1 MISLWEK
8 LSLIRKDIVI
18 VGSGITGLS
27 AAAYIKDQHPERKV
41 TIIEQ
46 GLLPSGASTK
56 NAGFACF
63 GSLSEIIDDLF
74 TLSEKEVVDLVSMRL
89 DGLKI
94 LKSRIGEKMID
105 YQQNGGYELIG
116 KNDTHYLEKMD
127 YINELLKPVFGTK
140 CFDLADDQI
149 DSFGFDSQS
158 VAHLVYTPFEGQ
170 IDTGKMINTLL
181 AYVRSRGVE
190 IITNGKVND
199 LYDSGEQVELLVN
212 EQLKI
217 SANKVLV
224 ATNGFVSKL
233 IPTVNI
239 NPGRGLVIATK
250 PIDDLKFKGT
260 FHMDKGYYYFRDF
273 NKRLIFGGG
282 RNLDF
287 DTETTTDHGVNQLI
301 MNELKRLMDQVILP
315 GISYE
320 VDITWTGIMGFGQK
334 KSATLEKYSENVAIG
349 VGLGGMGVA
358 IGSIIGEKLA
368 ILALDENK

>member
-18 VGSGITGLS
+18 IGSGITGLS
-27 AAAYIKDQHPERKV
+27 AAAYIKDHHPERKV

-63 GSLSEIIDDLF
+63 GSLSEIIDDLI
-74 TLSEKEVVDLVSMRL
+74 TLSEKEVVELVSLRL

-94 LKSRIGEKMID
+94 LKNRLGEKLID
-105 YQQNGGYELIG
+105 FQQNGGYELIG
-116 KNDTHYLEKMD
+116 KNDVHYLEKID
-127 YINELLKPVFGTK
+127 YINELLIPLFKTR
-140 CFDLADDQI
+140 CFNLADDKI
-149 DSFGFDSQS
+149 NDFGFDRQS

-170 IDTGKMINTLL
+170 IDTGKMINALL
-181 AYVRSRGVE
+181 GYTRSRGVE
-190 IITNGKVND
+190 IITNATVHELIDDND
-199 LYDSGEQVELLVN
+199 HVELSVN

-224 ATNGFVSKL
+224 ATNGFVSRL
-233 IPTVNI
+233 IPSVNI
-239 NPGRGLVIATK
+239 NPARGLVISTL
-250 PIDDLKFKGT
+250 PIEDLKFKGT
-260 FHMDKGYYYFRDF
+260 FHMDRGYYYFRDF

-287 DTETTTDHGVNQLI
+287 DTETTTEHGINQLI
-301 MNELKRLMDQVILP
+301 MDKLKELLDEVILP
-315 GISYE
+315 GITYE
-320 VDITWTGIMGFGQK
+320 IDMTWTGIMGFGQN
-334 KSATLEKYSENVAIG
+334 KSATLKRYSDNVTIG

>member
-18 VGSGITGLS
+18 IGSGITGLS

-74 TLSEKEVVDLVSMRL
+74 TLSEDEVVELVSMRL
-89 DGLKI
+89 EGLKI
-94 LKSRIGEKMID
+94 LKKRLGEKLID

-116 KNDTHYLEKMD
+116 NNDTHYLEKLD
-127 YINELLKPVFGTK
+127 YINELLVPIFGTK
-140 CFDLADDQI
+140 CFGLADDKI
-149 DSFGFDSQS
+149 GSFGFDPHS

-170 IDTGKMINTLL
+170 IDTGKMINALL

-190 IITNGKVND
+190 IITNGTVNGVTD
-199 LYDSGEQVELLVN
+199 NGQQVEVSVN

-217 SANKVLV
+217 SAKKVLV

-233 IPTVNI
+233 IPSINI

-260 FHMDKGYYYFRDF
+260 FHLDKGYYYFRDF

-287 DTETTTDHGVNQLI
+287 DTETTTEHGVNQLI
-301 MNELKRLMDQVILP
+301 MNKLEQLMDEVILP
-315 GISYE
+315 GVPYE
-320 VDITWTGIMGFGQK
+320 VDMTWTGIMGFGPK
-334 KSATLEKYSENVAIG
+334 KSATLQKYSENVAIG